1 MAQKRN
7 KLRWLAGARQTRPT
21 LLSLLWPIDLLIQ
34 VKAPVASDLALTG
47 QRPARPDGSDGKF
60 DTASAASAAAKHQA
74 ASKTA
79 IRTRTLGTGRMG
91 SEANLYQ
98 FDHLPVIDYDAHP
111 AYGRALPP
119 PRLGTRLKALL
130 YFARGLFLIGT
141 RRIADLEHLP
151 RPTDRAHKR
160 RWIVRHLPM
169 YFRLIVSQRLSRAS
183 AGSDFR
189 PATSQGKRVLEVLE
203 RDGIT
208 GFSLGPDKI
217 NDIRNLLAPHF
228 KALEQRLAQKAPD
241 ARKFDETR
249 LWLAPEIHPELY
261 KWFNQFAAEIGVIE
275 AASAYLKR
283 PVAIA
288 HVVPQIND
296 PTDNFW
302 ANHFKDVGVGDSPC
316 DYCHID
322 ATYNLLKF
330 IVYVSDVGPNNGPFA
345 YVRGSH
351 RASRGFWD
359 GMIRRAN
366 DYAGLSSTKPHFR
379 ELFYALPRWLRRK
392 AAFGADL
399 PSDNEYTQP
408 ILKDEWQITSKQ
420 GDAVLFDPF
429 GIHRGGMVREGR
441 RLVVTMN
448 LAELPR

>member
-1 MAQKRN
+1 M
-7 KLRWLAGARQTRPT
+7 
-21 LLSLLWPIDLLIQ
+21 
-34 VKAPVASDLALTG
+34 
-47 QRPARPDGSDGKF
+47 GSD
-60 DTASAASAAAKHQA
+60 
-74 ASKTA
+74 
-79 IRTRTLGTGRMG
+79 
-91 SEANLYQ
+91 ANLYP

-119 PRLGTRLKALL
+119 PHLGTRLKALL
-130 YFARGLFLIGT
+130 YFARGLLLIGT

-151 RPTDRAHKR
+151 RPTDRSHKW
-160 RWIVRHLPM
+160 RWVVRHLPM
-169 YFRLIVSQRLSRAS
+169 YFRLIVLQRLSRAGS
-183 AGSDFR
+183 GAACQPQTAAGK
-189 PATSQGKRVLEVLE
+189 QVLAVLE
-203 RDGIT
+203 RDGIA
-208 GFSLGPDKI
+208 GFSLGSDKMRE
-217 NDIRNLLAPHF
+217 IRNLLAPHF
-228 KALEQRLAQKAPD
+228 KALEERLAQKAPE

-249 LWLAPEIHPELY
+249 LWLAPESYPELY
-261 KWFNQFAAEIGVIE
+261 KWFNRFASEIGVTE
-275 AASAYLKR
+275 AASAYLQR
-283 PVAIA
+283 PVSVA

-302 ANHFKDVGVGDSPC
+302 ANHFGDVGVADSPC

-330 IVYVSDVGPNNGPFA
+330 IVYVSEVGPNNGPFA

-351 RASRGFWD
+351 RASGGFWD
-359 GMIRRAN
+359 GLIRRAN
-366 DYAGLSSTKPHFR
+366 DYAGLSWTKPQFR
-379 ELFYALPRWLRRK
+379 ELFYALPRGLRRK

-399 PSDNEYTQP
+399 TVDNDYTQP
-408 ILKDEWQITSKQ
+408 ILQDEWRVTSKE